1 VVDARFRFAA
11 DHILR
16 EVVTSHPR
24 APGVV
29 AMAGDRAGNFYEGAA
44 GVRRLGED
52 APMTT
57 DSIFALFSLTKAIT
71 ATAALQLVE
80 QGRLDLDAPAKRYA
94 PEIATLQVL
103 EGFDEAGA
111 PRLRPPKREIT
122 TRMLLLHTAGFGYPF
137 WNAICKRL
145 AELDEPIPR
154 GGMKRTLM
162 TPLLFDPG
170 ERWEYGRGVDWCGL
184 VVEGIAGERL
194 DAVFKARIFEPL
206 GMNDTGFLLS
216 DSMLARRAAMH
227 QREAD
232 GALTPLDSE
241 PPAEPEVYMGGG
253 ALFGTALD
261 YMRFLRMWLNDGA
274 CEYGRVLEAET
285 VELAARNGLGDM
297 KIKRLPSVDPLL
309 TNEAEFFPGQ
319 SKSWSLAFMV
329 NDEQAPTGR
338 PAGSLGWAGLG
349 NLYYW
354 LDRKTG
360 VAGVWTTQIFPFM
373 DPTSV
378 EGFMAFETAVY
389 EGLARGF

>member
-1 VVDARFRFAA
+1 MTA
-11 DHILR
+11 DS
-16 EVVTSHPR
+16 V
-24 APGVV
+24 
-29 AMAGDRAGNFYEGAA
+29 
-44 GVRRLGED
+44 
-52 APMTT
+52 
-57 DSIFALFSLTKAIT
+57 FALFSLTKAIT

-80 QGRLDLDAPAKRYA
+80 QGRLDLDAPAASYA
-94 PEIATLQVL
+94 PEIGTLQVL

-111 PRLRPPKREIT
+111 PKLRPPKRQIT

-137 WNAICKRL
+137 WNPLYKRL
-145 AELDEPIPR
+145 AELGEPIPR
-154 GGMKRTLM
+154 SGMKRALM

-184 VVEGIAGERL
+184 VIEAIAGQRL
-194 DAVFKARIFEPL
+194 DAVFKTRIFEPL

-216 DSMLARRAAMH
+216 DSMQTRRAAMH

-232 GALTPLDSE
+232 GPLSPLDSE

-253 ALFGTALD
+253 ALFGTVGD

-274 CEYGRVLEAET
+274 GEYARVLKPET
-285 VELAARNGLGDM
+285 VEIAARNGLGEM
-297 KIKRLPSVDPLL
+297 KIKRLPSVQPLL

-329 NDEQAPTGR
+329 NDEPAPTGR

-354 LDRKTG
+354 LDRKNG
-360 VAGVWTTQIFPFM
+360 VAGVWATQIFPFM
-373 DPTSV
+373 DPTSLA
-378 EGFMAFETAVY
+378 GFLAFETTVY

>member
-1 VVDARFRFAA
+1 MDARFRFAA
-11 DHILR
+11 EDILR
-16 EVVTSHPR
+16 RVVNSHPR

-29 AMAGDRAGNFYEGAA
+29 AMAGDRAGNLYEGAA
-44 GVRRLGED
+44 GVRRLGDD

-57 DSIFALFSLTKAIT
+57 DSVFALFSLTKAIT

-103 EGFDEAGA
+103 EGFDPSGA
-111 PRLRPPKREIT
+111 PKLRPPKREIT

-137 WNAICKRL
+137 WNPICKRL
-145 AELDEPIPR
+145 AELGQPIPR
-154 GGMKRTLM
+154 SGLKRALM

-170 ERWEYGRGVDWCGL
+170 ERWEYGLGLDWCGL
-184 VVEGIAGERL
+184 VIEGIVGERL
-194 DAVFKARIFEPL
+194 NAVLAARIFEPL

-216 DSMLARRAAMH
+216 ESMRARRAAMH
-227 QREAD
+227 QREPG
-232 GALTPLDSE
+232 GALLPLDSE
-241 PPAEPEVYMGGG
+241 APQEPEVYMGGG

-274 CEYGRVLEAET
+274 GEYGRVLKRET
-285 VELAARNGLGDM
+285 VEMAARNGLGDM
-297 KIKRLPSVDPLL
+297 KIERLPSVDSLL

-319 SKSWSLAFMV
+319 PKSWSLAFMV
-329 NDEQAPTGR
+329 NDEPAPTGR

-354 LDRKTG
+354 LDRRNG
-360 VAGVWTTQIFPFM
+360 VAGVWATQIFPFM

-378 EGFMAFETAVY
+378 GGFLAFETALYQGV
-389 EGLARGF
+389 ERVS

>member
-11 DHILR
+11 DTILR
-16 EVVTSHPR
+16 QVTTGNPR

-29 AMAGDRAGNFYEGAA
+29 AISGDRAGNFFEGAA

-57 DSIFALFSLTKAIT
+57 DSVFALFSLTKAIT
-71 ATAALQLVE
+71 ATSALQLVE

-103 EGFDEAGA
+103 EGFDDEGA
-111 PRLRPPKREIT
+111 PKLRPPKREIT

-137 WNAICKRL
+137 WNPISKRL
-145 AELDEPIPR
+145 AELGQPIPR
-154 GGMKRTLM
+154 GGLKRALM

-170 ERWEYGRGVDWCGL
+170 ERWEYGLGLDWCGQ
-184 VVEGIAGERL
+184 VIEGIAGERL
-194 DAVFKARIFEPL
+194 DAVLAKRIFEPL

-253 ALFGTALD
+253 ALFGTAPD
-261 YMRFLRMWLNDGA
+261 YMRFLRMWLNGGA
-274 CEYGRVLEAET
+274 GECGRVLEAET
-285 VELAARNGLGDM
+285 VELAARNGLGEM
-297 KIKRLPSVDPLL
+297 KIRRLPSVDPLL

-319 SKSWSLAFMV
+319 SKSWSLAFMI
-329 NDEQAPTGR
+329 NDEEALTGR

-354 LDRKTG
+354 LDRKNG
-360 VAGVWTTQIFPFM
+360 VAGIWATQIFPFM

-378 EGFMAFETAVY
+378 QGFLAFETEVY
-389 EGLARGF
+389 EERYATI

>member
-1 VVDARFRFAA
+1 VDARFRFAA
-11 DHILR
+11 EGILR
-16 EVVTSHPR
+16 KVVKSHPR
-24 APGVV
+24 VPGVV
-29 AMAGDRAGNFYEGAA
+29 AMASDRAGNGFGGAA

-103 EGFDEAGA
+103 EGFDDTGA
-111 PRLRPPKREIT
+111 LMLRPPKREIT

-137 WNAICKRL
+137 WNTICKRL
-145 AELDEPIPR
+145 AEQGEPIPR
-154 GGMKRTLM
+154 GGMKRALM

-170 ERWEYGRGVDWCGL
+170 ERWEYGRGLDWCGL
-184 VVEGIAGERL
+184 VIEGIVGERL
-194 DAVFKARIFEPL
+194 DAVFKQHIFEPL

-216 DSMLARRAAMH
+216 DSMSARRAAMH

-241 PPAEPEVYMGGG
+241 APAEPEVYMGGG
-253 ALFGTALD
+253 ALFGTVGD
-261 YMRFLRMWLNDGA
+261 YMRFLRMWLNDGVGECA
-274 CEYGRVLEAET
+274 RVLKPET
-285 VELAARNGLGDM
+285 VEMAARNGLGEM
-297 KIKRLPSVDPLL
+297 KIKPLPSVEPLL

-329 NDEQAPTGR
+329 NDEEAPTGR
-338 PAGSLGWAGLG
+338 PAGSLGWSGLG

-354 LDRKTG
+354 LDRKNG
-360 VAGVWTTQIFPFM
+360 VAGVWATQIFPFM
-373 DPTSV
+373 DPTSLG
-378 EGFMAFETAVY
+378 GFLAFETAVY
-389 EGLARGF
+389 EGVAWG